1 MILFL
6 WISPGNSNYLLLA
19 FLPSPFAPQ
28 LSQDIGY
35 VLYSA
40 LGSFYLPSCIMVFVY
55 IRIYF
60 AAKKR
65 ARRGINKKSRN
76 KFDPVSDPSPC
87 PRMYCRLTQ

>member
-1 MILFL
+1 M
-6 WISPGNSNYLLLA
+6 
-19 FLPSPFAPQ
+19 
-28 LSQDIGY
+28 
-35 VLYSA
+35 YSA

-76 KFDPVSDPSPC
+76 KLDPVSDPLPLSTHV
-87 PRMYCRLTQ
+87 LTTNPMTPLPPTGHPLHVNQLLPHAVSA